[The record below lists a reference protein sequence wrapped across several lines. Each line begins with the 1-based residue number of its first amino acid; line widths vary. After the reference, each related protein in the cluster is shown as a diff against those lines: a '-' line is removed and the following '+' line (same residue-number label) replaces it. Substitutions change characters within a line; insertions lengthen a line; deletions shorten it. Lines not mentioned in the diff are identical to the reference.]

1 MQCLCRPF
9 RDWVR
14 ILLIWEGLRVCI
26 ERSWWRRWLWHL
38 VRMRYGC
45 PPWWGVPGTS
55 HWEEAPGMTQDTW
68 ERFSQLA
75 WEHFWVTL
83 QKVDELTEV
92 KEVWASLLEL
102 WPMRSILCI
111 SIFLIIFFIL
121 SDLLCAAGSHL
132 ANAFTYSL
140 TTSPY
145 LLQPFAVIIFC
156 LFYKCVCAC
165 TDYELERK
173 AGRTGLHLPKWR
185 GKYRSDASA
194 PRNTL

>member
-14 ILLIWEGLRVCI
+14 ILLIWEGLRVRI

-38 VRMRYGC
+38 FRMRYGC
-45 PPWWGVPGTS
+45 PPGEVFRAHPTGRRPRGWPRTHVRDSLSWHGNTFGLPCKRWMNWQRWRKS
-55 HWEEAPGMTQDTW
+55 
-68 ERFSQLA
+68 
-75 WEHFWVTL
+75 
-83 QKVDELTEV
+83 ELPC
-92 KEVWASLLEL
+92 WNCGPCDLY
-102 WPMRSILCI
+102 CI
-111 SIFLIIFFIL
+111 SPFLKYFLFIL
-121 SDLLCAAGSHL
+121 SDLLCATGSHL

-140 TTSPY
+140 TTSPH

-165 TDYELERK
+165 TDYELEKK
-173 AGRTGLHLPKWR
+173 AGRTGVHLHKWR